1 MRLLPVGK
9 RAVIRKKN
17 GKVYTYLYLR
27 LNAELFPEVVKAR
40 RLRLIVV
47 PPDLSEPP
55 AVLTA
60 RLYQR
65 GVHVHAFHVDAAY
78 RPLLERYTRG
88 GYLGVLGIE
97 VIEREPQETPRP

>member
-27 LNAELFPEVVKAR
+27 LNAEIFPEAASAR

-47 PPDLSEPP
+47 PPDFSEPP

-65 GVHVHAFHVDAAY
+65 GVHVHGFYVDAVY
-78 RPLLERYTRG
+78 RPLLERYMRN
-88 GYLGVLGIE
+88 GYLGVLAVE
-97 VIEREPQETPRP
+97 VVESEPQETPRP

>member
-1 MRLLPVGK
+1 VRLLPVGK
-9 RAVIRKKN
+9 RAVVRKKN
-17 GKVYTYLYLR
+17 GKAYVYLYLR
-27 LNAELFPEVVKAR
+27 LNTEVFPEAANAR

-47 PPDLSEPP
+47 PPDFTAPP

-65 GVHVHAFHVDAAY
+65 GVHVHGFSVDAAY
-78 RPLLERYTRG
+78 RPLLERYMRG